1 MWDPKPT
8 EGGALGVMSHLI
20 FLALI
25 LGAAGGL
32 AGFLAGVFGVG
43 GGTVVV
49 PFLYEVFVML
59 GVPDEL
65 RMPFAP
71 GHRRSHHLPVI
82 AKRMRSISIC

>member
-59 GVPDEL
+59 GVRRPYARANGRRQL
-65 RMPFAP
+65 VGCRL
-71 GHRRSHHLPVI
+71 HRSTCQR
-82 AKRMRSISIC
+82 